1 MKVYKQGIEGY
12 TLGDYSSSSA
22 AGNLRAANYEPLEN
36 GTDYTITVNYGG
48 DTGKNLICSYT
59 DGRNISKVLDY
70 KLEAYNREVFHSVT
84 KDEHHVYVKLVNADG
99 VDKSTRICLQDLKVD
114 ASARLITLTGE
125 DHLVHIPNVN
135 QKNDEK
141 VVPQEQE
148 ITLSETS
155 VVVNL
160 TAHSVNVLVMDIL
173 N

>member
-1 MKVYKQGIEGY
+1 VYKQGIEGY

-36 GTDYTITVNYGG
+36 GTDYRVTVNYGG

-59 DGRNISKVLDY
+59 DGLHPSKVLDY

-84 KDEHHVYVKLVNADG
+84 KDTRHVYVKLVNADD
-99 VDKSTRICLQDLKVD
+99 VDKSTRICLQDLKVE

-141 VVPQEQE
+141 VIPQEQE
-148 ITLSETS
+148 IKLNGESVIVGLS
-155 VVVNL
+155 
-160 TAHSVNVLVMDIL
+160 AHSVNVLIMDL
-173 N
+173 L